1 MDDRTNAGG
10 EIFSQNRFAI
20 SIKPSPSYIDLSLD
34 THTHLSPLWILSTR
48 SRTRPPLRQPSS
60 FPPLSLFLSISPL
73 SLPQYRPERLIP
85 FSTRCSVRTETAVKG
100 GEVNRWEAEIDARS
114 QTRVTQGEGRR
125 SARPTDNPSPLF
137 PPFIIRYRSFPFSF
151 VSFRFVSRWGSRDG
165 RKESKRMERARRGG
179 CQGGC

>member
-48 SRTRPPLRQPSS
+48 SRARPPLRQPSS
-60 FPPLSLFLSISPL
+60 FPPLSIYFSL

>member
-34 THTHLSPLWILSTR
+34 THTSLSSLDTLDSFSNPAASSTAF
-48 SRTRPPLRQPSS
+48 LLPSS
-60 FPPLSLFLSISPL
+60 LSLSIYF

>member
-34 THTHLSPLWILSTR
+34 THTHVSLLSGY
-48 SRTRPPLRQPSS
+48 SRLVLEPGRLFDSLPPSL
-60 FPPLSLFLSISPL
+60 LSLSLSIYF

-137 PPFIIRYRSFPFSF
+137 PPFIIRYRSFPFCF